1 MKTYQII
8 VTGRVQGVGYR
19 AHIHKL
25 ANSMSLKGNVR
36 NLSDGDVKIILQG
49 TESQLKEMEK
59 IIQTKAHPFMNVTN
73 TSIVESP
80 NLKAYNEF
88 TIVY

>member
-1 MKTYQII
+1 MKTYQIT

-59 IIQTKAHPFMNVTN
+59 IIHTKAHPFMNVTN